1 MCSFVLKTHT
11 ELLFDHIKQDTNNM
25 KAHLDHPYPLLQRCQ
40 PSEDGRQCLLISYLA
55 LEMTELLLMY
65 KTLHCISFSGTD
77 EPE

>member
-1 MCSFVLKTHT
+1 MLKTHA
-11 ELLFDHIKQDTNNM
+11 ELLFDHIKQDDTNNM
-25 KAHLDHPYPLLQRCQ
+25 KARLDHPYPLLQRCQ
-40 PSEDGRQCLLISYLA
+40 PSEDGRQCLLCLLISYLA